1 MKKVFGLCTFI
12 CIIAGIFLFL
22 QNPYEIAREQRLL
35 GPSLQH
41 WMGTDYL
48 GRDLFSRLMYGTAYS
63 LGYACLSMIAV
74 VCVSLL
80 LGGLAGSIGGLVD
93 TVITTFADII
103 VSIPAILFALV
114 FSGLF
119 ANSIT
124 TVLAA
129 LAFSWSGRYIRY
141 IRNLVLD
148 IRKEAFILLAPMRGS
163 EGMHTLIHHVL
174 PSMRPALLSL
184 FVTDIGRIM
193 LNISG
198 LAFLGIGVHP
208 PTPELGTILYDGKL
222 YFYAAPGLFIFPG
235 VMLCFVVLVTQTIGL
250 RVKEYGEHNA

>member
-63 LGYACLSMIAV
+63 LGYACLSMIAI

-103 VSIPAILFALV
+103 VSIIYIK
-114 FSGLF
+114 GLC
-119 ANSIT
+119 
-124 TVLAA
+124 V
-129 LAFSWSGRYIRY
+129 
-141 IRNLVLD
+141 
-148 IRKEAFILLAPMRGS
+148 RKKNNDGTSAHPNK
-163 EGMHTLIHHVL
+163 
-174 PSMRPALLSL
+174 
-184 FVTDIGRIM
+184 RIC
-193 LNISG
+193 
-198 LAFLGIGVHP
+198 
-208 PTPELGTILYDGKL
+208 GK
-222 YFYAAPGLFIFPG
+222 
-235 VMLCFVVLVTQTIGL
+235 
-250 RVKEYGEHNA
+250 RD